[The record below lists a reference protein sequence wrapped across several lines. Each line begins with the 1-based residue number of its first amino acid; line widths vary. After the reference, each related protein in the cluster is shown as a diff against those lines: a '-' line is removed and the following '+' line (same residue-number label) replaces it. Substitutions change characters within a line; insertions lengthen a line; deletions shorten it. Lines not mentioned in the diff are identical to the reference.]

1 MKKITF
7 LIIFFLCTVAQGAW
21 SQTLLIWN
29 ETRVLQKVDLKKKPV
44 VTLLDDKFV
53 VDGEGISLEYD
64 ITDVRR
70 FTYEELKT
78 GINNAESQPVVRR
91 YDDHIVFCGVKSDGV
106 VSLHMLDGKSVPV
119 KLVPEGSDMVLRLN
133 DLPAGVYLL
142 TVNGRTTKL
151 MKK

>member
-1 MKKITF
+1 MKKIIF
-7 LIIFFLCTVAQGAW
+7 LIVVFLCTAVQGAW

-29 ETRVLQKVDLKKKPV
+29 ETSVLQKVDLKKKPV

-70 FTYEELKT
+70 FTYEGLET
-78 GINNAESQPVVRR
+78 GINNAKAQPVVRR
-91 YDDHIVFCGVKSDGV
+91 YDDRIVLCDVKSESV

-119 KLVPEGSDMVLRLN
+119 KLVSEGSDMVLRLN